1 MEKEDKKNE
10 AKPKGFS
17 FDPKKSGKI
26 KSYTVKA
33 GDTLS
38 SIAKEF
44 YGDPAKYE
52 RIYKVNKT
60 TIGDDPDNLK
70 VGQELKIPPK
80 R

>member
-1 MEKEDKKNE
+1 MQNKDIRDAHGESEKL
-10 AKPKGFS
+10 
-17 FDPKKSGKI
+17 I
-26 KSYTVKA
+26 KTYTVKA

-44 YGDPAKYE
+44 YGDPDLYE

-60 TIGDDPDNLK
+60 TIGDDPDVLK
-70 VGQELKIPPK
+70 VGQELKIPPA